1 MFKVLLIDDED
12 PARNMLDLLI
22 DWEKNDISK
31 VYKAENGHQGFE
43 LYCKYHPE
51 IIITDIQMPVM
62 DGLTCIKKI
71 QQLEEHPYFIILS
84 CHESFSYAQEAIRLG
99 VKDYLIKDMLTQKQL
114 TQCISL
120 AKQSLTSNKP
130 EKQHLFHT
138 NEIFE
143 RDSDT
148 VLQSLYP
155 VYLNKVENQIS
166 RLQQC
171 MMTQEYSEASDIV
184 RKLYKNPFDGLIK
197 YHFLNYIN
205 EFVHHQICLK
215 CETLHI
221 SPAEILDTFVKS
233 SDDLLLS
240 SENADES
247 LEIICNW
254 FSKLSNYES
263 DSQDYSFRVKNIISY
278 LQENYYQDISL
289 QDIATQFH
297 VHKVYLARSF
307 KTETGKT
314 LNEYIHYLRI
324 EKAKLLLKITSDKI
338 NDIGFTVGYNS
349 PQSFFSM
356 FKTYTGQTPSEYR
369 NHNYS

>member
-1 MFKVLLIDDED
+1 MYKVLIIDDED

-31 VYKAENGHQGFE
+31 VYKAENGLQGFE
-43 LYCKYHPE
+43 FYCQYHPE
-51 IIITDIQMPVM
+51 IIIIDIQMPVM

-71 QQLEEHPYFIILS
+71 QALDENPYFIILS
-84 CHESFSYAQEAIRLG
+84 CHESFSYAQDAIRLG
-99 VKDYLIKDMLTQKQL
+99 VKDYLIKDMLTSEQL
-114 TQCISL
+114 EQCISL
-120 AKQSLTSNKP
+120 AKQTLETSESDNQK
-130 EKQHLFHT
+130 LFHT
-138 NEIFE
+138 NEIFS

-155 VYLNKVENQIS
+155 VYLTKVENLIS
-166 RLQQC
+166 RFQQC
-171 MMTQEYSEASDIV
+171 MMAQEYSEATDIV
-184 RKLYKNPFDGLIK
+184 HKLYQNPFDGLIK

-205 EFVHHQICLK
+205 EFIHHQICLK
-215 CETLHI
+215 CDALDI
-221 SPAEILDTFVKS
+221 PYADIMDQFAES
-233 SDDLLLS
+233 ADDLLLV
-240 SENADES
+240 SETTEDSMNVICGWLSKFTDYEADPQ
-247 LEIICNW
+247 
-254 FSKLSNYES
+254 Y
-263 DSQDYSFRVKNIISY
+263 YSYRIKNIISY

-307 KTETGKT
+307 KAETGQT
-314 LNEYIHYLRI
+314 INEYINYLRI

-349 PQSFFSM
+349 PQSFFNM

-369 NHNYS
+369 NHNY